1 MRQDSLNDHDYC
13 NWAAIEDPF
22 SLTQRRRS
30 QIFSWRLAGGA
41 NTKWRRLKNI
51 VFTFL
56 IFYSLSSSFSFWAAH
71 PLLPLTPALLL
82 CSPDPPSPPPHHISL
97 WCGVQIWVRGR
108 NRGRETGRGR
118 EGRGKGREGKR
129 ERERGRRRGR
139 EGSEGW
145 REEGERKGGLGRREG
160 VRCRWRERE
169 SERNRRGGEKRG
181 RGRGRQGGRGRERR
195 KMEREK

>member
-22 SLTQRRRS
+22 SLTQRWRS
-30 QIFSWRLAGGA
+30 QIFSWRLASGA

-108 NRGRETGRGR
+108 NGVGRQVEGERGEGKEERGRGR
-118 EGRGKGREGKR
+118 EGDGEGEK
-129 ERERGRRRGR
+129 ER
-139 EGSEGW
+139 GSEGW
-145 REEGERKGGLGRREG
+145 REEGERKGG
-160 VRCRWRERE
+160 
-169 SERNRRGGEKRG
+169 
-181 RGRGRQGGRGRERR
+181 
-195 KMEREK
+195 